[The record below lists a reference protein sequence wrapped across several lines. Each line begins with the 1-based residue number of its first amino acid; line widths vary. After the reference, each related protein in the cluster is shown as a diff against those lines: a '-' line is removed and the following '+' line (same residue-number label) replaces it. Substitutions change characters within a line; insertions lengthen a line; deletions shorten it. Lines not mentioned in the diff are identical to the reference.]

1 MHQFNPIDA
10 ALLLFESTRTPF
22 HVSMTY
28 VYDPSTCPGKRPTF
42 EDIIEAVR
50 ISLPVAPPFRRKIVR
65 VPLDV
70 DYPYWVEDDDFDLDF
85 HMRNLALP
93 KPGNWK
99 QFQTQVSRLVSR
111 PLDLTRPPWEITI
124 IEGLDA
130 IEGLAPGCFALVLKI
145 HHCAIDGTAGVAM
158 LNALHT
164 DSPRKKIRKQEDHW
178 QPEAMPTNK
187 WLLRHAWINSV
198 RHPVAIARLLLSNAR
213 ALLKAAVSDQKNDN
227 DEDDLE
233 VPVIRLN
240 APISAHRIFDDVR
253 CSLDDMKRV
262 RRTVEGATVNDVC
275 ISVVAESMRRY
286 LDSKGELPKQSLVI
300 MVPIS
305 TRTPDQ
311 VDKAGGNLIALTRVS
326 MHTDIEDPIER
337 LEAIT
342 AETRQKKAMQK
353 GVVMSVLLDVV
364 HELPGALIGT
374 TWRAITPL
382 IAVGSSRFGVC
393 NTMLS
398 NVPGPQDPIYFLGAK
413 NVLQTGTSPLMDGG
427 GLMHCVGSYMGQMLF
442 TFTACP
448 DLLPDHDFYRD
459 TLEQSIKHV
468 ISVADARLGKRQ
480 KSAGSKSGS
489 RPARKKRPV
498 KS

>member
-10 ALLLFESTRTPF
+10 ALLLFERPRTPF

-28 VYDPSTCPGKRPTF
+28 VYDPSTCPGKHPSF

-50 ISLPVAPPFRRKIVR
+50 KSLPVAPPFRRKIVR

-70 DYPYWVEDDDFDLDF
+70 DYPYWVEDEDFDLEF
-85 HMRNLALP
+85 HMRHLALP

-99 QFQTQVSRLVSR
+99 QFQAQVSRLVSR
-111 PLDLTRPPWEITI
+111 PLDLTRPPWEITV

-130 IEGLAPGCFALVLKI
+130 IEGLSPGCFALVLKI

-164 DSPRKKIRKQEDHW
+164 DTPRKRIKKQEDNW
-178 QPEAMPTNK
+178 QPEAMPTNQ
-187 WLLRHAWINSV
+187 WLLRHAWFNSV
-198 RHPVAIARLLLSNAR
+198 RHPIAIARLLLSNAR
-213 ALLKAAVSDQKNDN
+213 ALLKAAVSDLRSDDD
-227 DEDDLE
+227 DEAPE
-233 VPVIRLN
+233 VPLIRLN

-253 CSLDDMKRV
+253 CSLEDMKRV
-262 RRTVEGATVNDVC
+262 RRTVEGATINDVC

-286 LDSKGELPKQSLVI
+286 LDSKGELPRNSLVI

-305 TRTPDQ
+305 TRTPEQ
-311 VDKAGGNLIALTRVS
+311 GEKAGGNLITLTRVS
-326 MHTDIEDPIER
+326 MHTDIVDPIER
-337 LEAIT
+337 LAAIT
-342 AETRQKKAMQK
+342 AETREKKAVQK

-382 IAVGSSRFGVC
+382 MAAGSSRFGVC

-398 NVPGPQDPIYFLGAK
+398 NVPGPQEPIYFLGAK

-448 DLLPDHDFYRD
+448 DLLHDHDFYRD
-459 TLEQSIKHV
+459 TLEKSVKHV
-468 ISVADARLGKRQ
+468 ISVADDRLGAKT
-480 KSAGSKSGS
+480 KSPASKSRGQ
-489 RPARKKRPV
+489 PARKKR
-498 KS
+498 SRQS